1 MAYCRRGVTLLILT
15 EVKMKELNILQ
26 MEEIEGGG
34 FWGCLGVGLTLIG
47 IGLSGPIGW
56 AATGVIAAAGV
67 AAAIDTC
74 HN

>member
-1 MAYCRRGVTLLILT
+1 MQTLDSQ
-15 EVKMKELNILQ
+15 KMENIN
-26 MEEIEGGG
+26 GGG

-56 AATGVIAAAGV
+56 GAAIVTAGAGV

>member
-1 MAYCRRGVTLLILT
+1 M
-15 EVKMKELNILQ
+15 VKLDNQKMENIN
-26 MEEIEGGG
+26 GGG

-56 AATGVIAAAGV
+56 TAAAVTAAAGV
-67 AAAIDTC
+67 AAAVDTC

>member
-1 MAYCRRGVTLLILT
+1 MEQLSF
-15 EVKMKELNILQ
+15 EKMQNIQ
-26 MEEIEGGG
+26 GGG
-34 FWGCLGVGLTLIG
+34 FWGCLGTGLTLIG

-56 AATGVIAAAGV
+56 TATAFIAAAGI